1 MEFLI
6 RDAMAQAA
14 GGAGPQGG
22 LMSFLPLIILFV
34 AFYFFLI
41 RPQMK
46 RQREH
51 QKLVEGLQKG
61 DEVVTSGGLLG
72 RISDVGDVYVKVEV
86 ARGVDVRIQ
95 RAAVSAVLPK
105 GTLKEI

>member
-6 RDAMAQAA
+6 RDAMAQTT
-14 GGAGPQGG
+14 GGAQQGG
-22 LMSFLPLIILFV
+22 LMSFLPLVVLFI

-51 QKLVEGLQKG
+51 QKLVQGLQKG

-72 RISDVGDVYVKVEV
+72 RITEASEHHVRLEIAKGVEV
-86 ARGVDVRIQ
+86 RLQ
-95 RAAVSAVLPK
+95 RPAISSVLPK
-105 GTLKEI
+105 GTLKDL

>member
-1 MEFLI
+1 MNFLI
-6 RDAMAQAA
+6 NDAMAQAA
-14 GGAGPQGG
+14 GAPQQGG
-22 LMSFLPLIILFV
+22 LMGFVPLMILFV

-51 QKLVEGLQKG
+51 QKLVQGLQKG
-61 DEVVTSGGLLG
+61 DEIVTSGGLLG
-72 RISDVGDVYVKVEV
+72 RITDVNDNYVKVEV
-86 ARGVDVRIQ
+86 AKGVEIRVQ
-95 RAAVSAVLPK
+95 RPAVTSILPK